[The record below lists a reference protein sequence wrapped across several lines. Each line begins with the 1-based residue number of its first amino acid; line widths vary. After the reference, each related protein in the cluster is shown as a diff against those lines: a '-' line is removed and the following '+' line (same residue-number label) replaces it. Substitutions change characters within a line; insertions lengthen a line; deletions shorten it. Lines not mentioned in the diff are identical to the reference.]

1 MDGMNVKVIRVVE
14 EFYVEKVAIPFEHQ
28 ELKNEALPEGDKRLS
43 QAGENGQKEVTY
55 RRILEDG
62 REVSNSAVETTI
74 IKAAVPEVMMVGSK
88 STFTAI
94 NIPGKIAYLSAG
106 NAWIIETST
115 RNRYCVVSSGDLD
128 GRVFD
133 LSEDGSYLLFTRFAD
148 GTEQINNLWAVD
160 LTSNPIVP
168 IDLKIENVV
177 HYAEFDAISQR
188 VAFSTVEWREQAPGW
203 QANNDLYEVEILPGG
218 QIGAS
223 RQIVGKNSGGVYG
236 WWGTQYSWLPS
247 QAQFLLAQPDGV
259 GIINENDGTQIKL
272 LSILP
277 YQTGGDWAWVPGISW
292 SPDGQVVYTVNKA
305 GPDDRSESG
314 NQEFDLIG
322 LSIGGGS
329 PITLVDNVGMFA
341 YPTVSPVIQKT
352 NFYND
357 DSGINVEQETFYVAY
372 LQAILPQESETSK
385 YRLTVI
391 DRDGSNKKSLFPV
404 ENSAGLDPQRVA
416 WSPTE
421 LGIGGNYAIA
431 VIYNGN
437 VWIVD
442 AVTGAAQQITG
453 DGLTSRLDWR

>member
-1 MDGMNVKVIRVVE
+1 
-14 EFYVEKVAIPFEHQ
+14 
-28 ELKNEALPEGDKRLS
+28 
-43 QAGENGQKEVTY
+43 
-55 RRILEDG
+55 
-62 REVSNSAVETTI
+62 
-74 IKAAVPEVMMVGSK
+74 
-88 STFTAI
+88 
-94 NIPGKIAYLSAG
+94 
-106 NAWIIETST
+106 
-115 RNRYCVVSSGDLD
+115 
-128 GRVFD
+128 
-133 LSEDGSYLLFTRFAD
+133 LF
-148 GTEQINNLWAVD
+148 
-160 LTSNPIVP
+160 S
-168 IDLKIENVV
+168 
-177 HYAEFDAISQR
+177 
-188 VAFSTVEWREQAPGW
+188 
-203 QANNDLYEVEILPGG
+203 
-218 QIGAS
+218 
-223 RQIVGKNSGGVYG
+223 
-236 WWGTQYSWLPS
+236 
-247 QAQFLLAQPDGV
+247 QPDGV

-322 LSIGGGS
+322 LSIGGGF

-357 DSGINVEQETFYVAY
+357 YSGINVDQETFYVAY

-391 DRDGSNKKSLFPV
+391 DRDGSNKKSLLPI
-404 ENSAGLDPQRVA
+404 ENGAGLEPQRVA